1 MKTYFITGHKNSSV
15 QILKSEA
22 GDDLEDLTTISGD
35 QCGDGSR
42 KQFNNNVHDVTSPI
56 EQNGTK
62 SLPSLGRYIFDNIYF
77 SNSFNIHWTKLYLFS
92 PKYYDNLFK
101 LCVFYTE

>member
-22 GDDLEDLTTISGD
+22 GDDQEDMINGD
-35 QCGDGSR
+35 QCGDVSR
-42 KQFNNNVHDVTSPI
+42 KQFNNNVHDMTSPI

-62 SLPSLGRYIFDNIYF
+62 SLPSLGRYI
-77 SNSFNIHWTKLYLFS
+77 
-92 PKYYDNLFK
+92 
-101 LCVFYTE
+101 

>member
-22 GDDLEDLTTISGD
+22 GDELEDMTTIINGD
-35 QCGDGSR
+35 QCGTESR
-42 KQFNNNVHDVTSPI
+42 KQFNNNVHDMTSPI

-62 SLPSLGRYIFDNIYF
+62 SLPSLGRYI
-77 SNSFNIHWTKLYLFS
+77 
-92 PKYYDNLFK
+92 
-101 LCVFYTE
+101 